1 MNKYKFTKTF
11 EYDDG
16 DILDVICSAVY
27 DIGYW
32 SCIDN
37 DTETWREAR
46 KELEGQDACFEDI
59 FLHILVSGKTVELF
73 DVEDNEEVWELTMNK
88 LLHGMQMAI
97 DQNYWDGD
105 IDNLDGEAGDIIF
118 QMSLFD
124 EIVFG

>member
-1 MNKYKFTKTF
+1 MKYTLTKTF
-11 EYDDG
+11 TFYDA

-37 DTETWREAR
+37 DTEVWHKTSDS
-46 KELEGQDACFEDI
+46 LDDDHTFEDV
-59 FLHILVSGKTVELF
+59 FFEILKNGQAVQLI
-73 DVEDNEEVWELTMNK
+73 DVEDDEEVWELTFEK

-105 IDNLDGEAGDIIF
+105 IDELDGSIGDMIF
-118 QMSLFD
+118 QFALFS

>member
-1 MNKYKFTKTF
+1 MKYTLTKTF
-11 EYDDG
+11 TFYDA

-37 DTETWREAR
+37 DTEVWHKTSDS
-46 KELEGQDACFEDI
+46 LDDDHTFEDV
-59 FLHILVSGKTVELF
+59 FFEILKNGQAVQLI
-73 DVEDNEEVWELTMNK
+73 DIEDDEEVWELTFEK

-105 IDNLDGEAGDIIF
+105 IDELDGSIGDMIF
-118 QMSLFD
+118 QFSLFS